1 MTQPLA
7 HPDAI
12 ISRIEAHA
20 GNNSH
25 DPYWA
30 RIEALMRVALNDGGD
45 PDQIDDARL
54 LRQTTG
60 GVVLETA
67 ARHVGFVLGVE
78 YAQRLMK
85 AGGVH

>member
-25 DPYWA
+25 DPYWE

-45 PDQIDDARL
+45 PDQIDDATL

-60 GVVLETA
+60 GVLLETA
-67 ARHVGFVLGVE
+67 ARQTGFVLGVE
-78 YAQRLMK
+78 YCRRLIK
-85 AGGVH
+85 AGGVQ